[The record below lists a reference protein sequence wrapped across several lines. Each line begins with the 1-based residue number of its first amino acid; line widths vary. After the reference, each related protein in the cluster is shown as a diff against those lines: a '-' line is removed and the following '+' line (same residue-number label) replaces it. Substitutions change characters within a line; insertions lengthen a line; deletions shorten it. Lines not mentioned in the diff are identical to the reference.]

1 MKNNEKKTYGQHVK
15 KKKKKKKRSRIASLA
30 DLRLRD
36 LGVLERSLVA
46 AAVGRD
52 GALAAVLE
60 TTLGPR
66 SRGTRP

>member
-1 MKNNEKKTYGQHVK
+1 MKNNEKNIWTTRE
-15 KKKKKKKRSRIASLA
+15 KKKRSRIASLA

-52 GALAAVLE
+52 GALAAALE

>member
-1 MKNNEKKTYGQHVK
+1 MKNNEKKTYGQHV
-15 KKKKKKKRSRIASLA
+15 KKKKRSRIASLA

-52 GALAAVLE
+52 GADGALAPALE
-60 TTLGPR
+60 TTLTPR
-66 SRGTRP
+66 SRGSRP